1 MRKNPYCG
9 RFIVFEGLDGSG
21 QSTQAELLKNYFI
34 GQGQSVLLTKEP
46 TRWTQAGKKIK
57 EILDEKALIEPLKL
71 QELFCKDRREHLEK
85 EIIPALRSGKM
96 VICDRYFFS
105 TLAFGGLAVPME
117 KLMKLNEKF
126 IYPDIIFFLKVRPEE
141 CLRRINRR
149 GEGIKFF
156 EKLEKL
162 SKVLKNYQEVIKIF
176 DDVAVV
182 NGEESVKEIHQRIAL
197 FLKRRT
203 AL

>member
-1 MRKNPYCG
+1 MRKNSYRG
-9 RFIVFEGLDGSG
+9 KFIVFEGLDGSG

-34 GQGQSVLLTKEP
+34 GQGRSVLLTKEP
-46 TRWTQAGKKIK
+46 TQWSWAGKIIK
-57 EILDEKALIEPLKL
+57 EILDEKVLIEPLKL
-71 QELFCKDRREHLEK
+71 QKLFCQDRREHLEK
-85 EIIPALRSGKM
+85 EIKPALRSGTM

-162 SKVLKNYQEVIKIF
+162 SKVLKNYQEIIKIF

-182 NGEESVKEIHQRIAL
+182 NGEESVKEIHQKIVL